1 VVDKPGVLSKIAG
14 ILGNHQISI
23 LSVLQKGRE
32 EASVP
37 IYIVTHH
44 AREKDLAAAL
54 AETDRL
60 NVVLDRTRVIRIEN
74 NL

>member
-1 VVDKPGVLSKIAG
+1 
-14 ILGNHQISI
+14 
-23 LSVLQKGRE
+23 
-32 EASVP
+32 VP

-44 AREKDLAAAL
+44 AREKDLASAL

-60 NVVLDRTRVIRIEN
+60 PVVLDRTRVIRIEN